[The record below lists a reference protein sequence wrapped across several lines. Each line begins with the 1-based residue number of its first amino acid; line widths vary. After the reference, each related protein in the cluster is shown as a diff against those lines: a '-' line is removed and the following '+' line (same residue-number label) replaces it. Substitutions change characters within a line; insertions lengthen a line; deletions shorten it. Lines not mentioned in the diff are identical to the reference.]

1 MNTHKRADKLL
12 KELTKSTDSGMAAII
27 DRVNNSPSDREA
39 LEYLEA
45 KELVSLSRAWG
56 GAVVSVALSAKGQT
70 FFQDRA
76 DRRREKWADRILGF
90 VAGVA
95 STVLAQWLIQ
105 ILQAYTAR

>member
-1 MNTHKRADKLL
+1 MT
-12 KELTKSTDSGMAAII
+12 AII
-27 DRVNNSPSDREA
+27 DRVNKSASAREA

-45 KELVSLSRAWG
+45 KELVSVSRAWG
-56 GAVVSVALSAKGQT
+56 GAVISVSLSPKGET

-76 DRRREKWADRILGF
+76 DRRREKWTDRIIGF

-105 ILQAYTAR
+105 ILQAYTA